1 MSLPVSN
8 VDAIPHG
15 HTTAIITTTANQLQD
30 GISEKLCLLI
40 QNISLAISAIVVAF
54 VFSWL
59 LASVTLAGLVFVILV
74 YCFTTYALVNRWNEM
89 VEADREGA
97 AVAGE
102 TIASIRMVAAC
113 GAEGKM
119 VETYAGWVRKAAERG
134 QKMSKW
140 IAVQSSL
147 GKLRLRKLNFLKRLT
162 HLAKSFSRSMP
173 LLLFASGGLRSCTG
187 HSGSSMLKSYS
198 CKRQLSLTIYISLLT
213 EEV

>member
-1 MSLPVSN
+1 

-15 HTTAIITTTANQLQD
+15 HTAAIITTTANQLQD

-40 QNISLAISAIVVAF
+40 QNISLAVSAIVVAF

-74 YCFTTYALVNRWNEM
+74 YSFTTYALVKRWNEM

-97 AVAGE
+97 AIASE
-102 TIASIRMVAAC
+102 TISSIRMVAAC

-119 VETYAGWVRKAAERG
+119 EETYAGWIRKAAERG

-147 GKLRLRKLNFLKRLT
+147 GKLHFLLIGFIT
-162 HLAKSFSRSMP
+162 D
-173 LLLFASGGLRSCTG
+173 
-187 HSGSSMLKSYS
+187 
-198 CKRQLSLTIYISLLT
+198 
-213 EEV
+213 